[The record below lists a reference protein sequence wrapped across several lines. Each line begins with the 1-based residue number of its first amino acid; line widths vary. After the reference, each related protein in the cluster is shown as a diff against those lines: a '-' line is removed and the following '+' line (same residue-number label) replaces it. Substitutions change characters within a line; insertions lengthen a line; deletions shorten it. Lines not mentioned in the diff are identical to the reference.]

1 MSSESVPDLGV
12 LAAVVNRQ
20 SADLSVYAE
29 FLVNSLAGALP
40 PEQVVVK
47 RKRSLLGRTDDDAP
61 VLSVALTVGEHTY
74 LLARPKPAA
83 VAVASI
89 AHTVGGIVLS
99 TRTVPLGEWS
109 ERVAAA
115 LTALSESNADA
126 AALLS
131 RITRFTV

>member
-1 MSSESVPDLGV
+1 VPDLGV

-40 PEQVVVK
+40 PEHLVVR
-47 RKRSLLGRTDDDAP
+47 RKRGLLGRTDTDAP

-74 LLARPKPAA
+74 VLARPKPTATA
-83 VAVASI
+83 IASI
-89 AHTVGGIVLS
+89 EHTVGGIVLS
-99 TRTVPLGEWS
+99 TKIVPLGEWS
-109 ERVAAA
+109 QRVAAA
-115 LTALSESNADA
+115 LTSLSESNADA
-126 AALLS
+126 AALLA